1 MYEKMFPVK
10 CSPEKGD
17 KMAVDKASYVI
28 IGGSAAG
35 MAAAQAIR
43 EKDPNGMIT
52 VLSEEPDMPY
62 FRPLIPYMVTGKKS
76 AGDMQLSGN
85 GPYKGSDI
93 DIHTHSRVDSVNA
106 AEKTVSVKGRENVSY
121 DRLLLTTG
129 SRPYLPPEIEG
140 TDANGVFALRT
151 LADARAMA
159 ERVRVTDHAV
169 MLGGGLLNLK
179 AAFAL
184 LERGVKV
191 TLVVYSPEVLS
202 QLMEPDDAWLIRNA
216 LDRAGLKIEI
226 GCSATGI
233 LSDKSGVTGVT
244 LDDGS
249 EMACQMICIGKG
261 VRPNVEFL
269 TGSEII
275 IDQGVVVNR
284 YTACNT
290 LDTYAAGDVA
300 VTFDPVTGGRIVTG
314 LWTNA
319 VEMGRCAGYNM
330 TGRKTAYSGTF
341 GIMNATQIA
350 DEPFVSMGIVHT
362 KNTDYEVHV
371 RATGS
376 TYRKV
381 VFSQDG
387 NRLVGVLFV
396 GNITGAGMY
405 RYVIRESMPISE
417 MKSLI
422 INQKLHYGHFMR
434 N

>member
-261 VRPNVEFL
+261 VRPNVEIL

>member
-1 MYEKMFPVK
+1 
-10 CSPEKGD
+10 
-17 KMAVDKASYVI
+17 MAVDKISYVI

-35 MAAAQAIR
+35 MAAAQVIR
-43 EKDPNGMIT
+43 EQDPNGIIS

-76 AGDMQLSGN
+76 VGDMQLLGN
-85 GPYKGSDI
+85 GPYNGPGI
-93 DIHTHSRVDSVNA
+93 DIHTNSRVDSVNVS
-106 AEKTVSVKGRENVSY
+106 EGTVSIKDRENVSY
-121 DRLLLTTG
+121 DKLLLTTG
-129 SRPYLPPEIEG
+129 SRPYIPPEIEG

-159 ERVRVTDHAV
+159 ERVNVTDHAV

-202 QLMEPDDAWLIRNA
+202 QLMDSDDARLIRNA
-216 LDRAGLKIEI
+216 LDRAGLKIET

-233 LSDKSGVTGVT
+233 LSDKSGVAGVA

-249 EMACQMICIGKG
+249 EMPCQMICIGKG
-261 VRPNVEFL
+261 VRPNVDFL
-269 TGSEII
+269 SGSEII
-275 IDQGVVVNR
+275 IDQGIVVNR

-290 LDTYAAGDVA
+290 PNTYAAGDVA
-300 VTFDPVTGGRIVTG
+300 VTFDPVKGERIVTG

-330 TGRKTAYSGTF
+330 AGRKTAYSGTF

-362 KNTDYEVHV
+362 NNTDYEVHV
-371 RATGS
+371 RANGS

-381 VFSQDG
+381 VFSPDG
-387 NRLVGVLFV
+387 DRLVGVLFV

-405 RYVIRESMPISE
+405 RYVIRENMPISE

-422 INQKLHYGHFMR
+422 INQRLHYGHFMK